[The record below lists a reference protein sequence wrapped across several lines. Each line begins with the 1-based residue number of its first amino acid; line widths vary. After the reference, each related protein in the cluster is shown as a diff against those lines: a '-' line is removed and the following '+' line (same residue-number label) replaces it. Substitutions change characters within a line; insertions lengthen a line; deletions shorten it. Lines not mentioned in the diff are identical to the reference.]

1 MLPELRSNFQK
12 TKTRE
17 ICRIVSIVD
26 QILRMFPEI
35 SETEHMIHHSIHYI
49 IRLLDTEQPLE
60 VRTGILLPK
69 MVFIL

>member
-1 MLPELRSNFQK
+1 M
-12 TKTRE
+12 
-17 ICRIVSIVD
+17 CRIVG